1 MPSNL
6 SFWLPFA
13 LLAVVSGGLL
23 LWVFCLQQ
31 GLRQTREQTTRLLS
45 ELQLLTQ
52 RLEML
57 GKGSLGVGK
66 RLMVAEQRLNL
77 VSERLDELEVREP
90 SQGSFSQAARL
101 LEQGLD
107 ADEVSDH
114 PGISSSE
121 ARLMELL
128 KRRPT

>member
-1 MPSNL
+1 
-6 SFWLPFA
+6 
-13 LLAVVSGGLL
+13 
-23 LWVFCLQQ
+23 
-31 GLRQTREQTTRLLS
+31 LLS